1 MDELRMISTTGNIGY
16 GYNEDSLKEGLK
28 LKPHMVG
35 ADAGSMD
42 PGPYYLGEGISWVSK
57 AATKRDLRLMLLGAV
72 KNKIPMIIG
81 SAGGSGAEPNLNWTF
96 DIIKEI
102 SKEENFS
109 FKIALIHSEPDKD
122 YLINKL
128 KKKKIEPLDQIKPL
142 EFQDIENCKRLVAMM
157 GIEPL
162 IKALKAEADVIL
174 AGRCSDSAIFA
185 ALPVM
190 KGFPAGLSWHLGK
203 IIECAGAIIT
213 PKLGQDCVFGI
224 VEKNSFSVF
233 PTDPTKRCLKSR
245 VAAHTLYENANPYYI
260 HEPSGMIDTCNCNF
274 DQADYNRV
282 KVTGSQFTYSPQYYV
297 KLEGVEEVG
306 YRSICVAGI
315 QDPILI
321 SQIDKFLEF
330 VRVKVKSEVEENLKI
345 SDTDYALLFRVYGKN
360 GVSGLFSNYFR
371 GNPYELGLI
380 IEVVAKTEEISKA
393 ILAKARY
400 ATLHSDFEGRM
411 CIAGNLAFPYSP
423 SDISVGRAYRFN
435 IWHIVELD
443 DPCEIFPMDMYDI
456 NLGEVTND

>member
-1 MDELRMISTTGNIGY
+1 MKEVKLISTTGNIGY
-16 GYNEDSLKEGLK
+16 GYNEESLNKGLE
-28 LKPHMVG
+28 LKPHMIG

-42 PGPYYLGEGISWVSK
+42 PGPYYLGEGCSWVSK
-57 AATKRDLRLMLLGAV
+57 AATKRDLGLMLLGAI

-81 SAGGSGAEPNLNWTF
+81 SAGGSGADPNLKWTF

-102 SKEENFS
+102 AREEGLS

-122 YLINKL
+122 YLINKI
-128 KKKKIEPLDQIKPL
+128 KNNQTKPLDHNKEL
-142 EFQDIENCKRLVAMM
+142 TVKDVENTKRVVAMM

-162 IKALKAEADVIL
+162 IKALENDVDVII

-185 ALPVM
+185 ALPIM
-190 KGFPAGLSWHLGK
+190 KGFSDGLAWHLGK

-224 VEKNSFSVF
+224 INKDSFSVF
-233 PTDPTKRCLKSR
+233 PPDTTKRCLKSR
-245 VAAHTLYENANPYYI
+245 VAAHTLYENSNPYYI
-260 HEPSGMIDTCNCNF
+260 HEPSGMIDTYNCTF
-274 DQADYNRV
+274 EQSDYNTV
-282 KVTGSQFTYSPQYYV
+282 KIRGSQFKKSSRYYV
-297 KLEGVEEVG
+297 KLEGAEEIG
-306 YRSICVAGI
+306 YRSICIGGV

-321 SQIDKFLEF
+321 SQIGDFTKF
-330 VRVKVKSEVEENLKI
+330 VKSKVLNEVKENLKL
-345 SDTDYALLFRVYGKN
+345 TENDYTLTFKIYGKN
-360 GVSGLFSNYFR
+360 GVSGLFSNYSEI
-371 GNPYELGLI
+371 NPYELGI
-380 IEVVAKTEEISKA
+380 ILEVVAKNEEISKA

-435 IWHIVELD
+435 IWHIVEID
-443 DPCEIFPMDMYDI
+443 EPCELFPMEIYKIKMGCVEDD
-456 NLGEVTND
+456 